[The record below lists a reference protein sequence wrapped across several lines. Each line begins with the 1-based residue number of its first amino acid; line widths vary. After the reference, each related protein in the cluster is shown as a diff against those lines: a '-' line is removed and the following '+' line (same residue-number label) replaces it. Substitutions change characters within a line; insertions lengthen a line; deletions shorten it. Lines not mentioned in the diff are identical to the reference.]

1 MPLRSFI
8 TSASLVV
15 ALEFGK
21 DQRQEEK
28 WSTEDK
34 MVEWHHRLNGHEFEQ
49 TLGDGEGQRSL
60 ACCSPWGHKELDTA
74 EQLKNNWAL

>member
-1 MPLRSFI
+1 M
-8 TSASLVV
+8 
-15 ALEFGK
+15 
-21 DQRQEEK
+21 
-28 WSTEDK
+28 TEDK